1 MRFFGLVD
9 DSPSVHGSHSL
20 EELLGSPVRGDACID
35 RRPLLEGEAMLD
47 QGQTGSCVRH
57 SVARAIQVHARAAGD
72 TSFSLPSPR
81 HLTAIT
87 MALLGSA
94 WSWDGTTIGAV
105 LEAANVTGFCREV
118 DCPWSPADD
127 GVLYLDQAQ
136 IALDQRDVRSHR
148 LASEGDI
155 RIADLEAAWIRGEG
169 IIVGTDVDEPFLW
182 WQGDATWTQTGPR
195 KGSHAQAVIARRP
208 GAWLLAGS
216 YGPDWANNGM
226 IWVSDEQIASP
237 ERTRSIWVLDS
248 VPRYSSQPS

>member
-1 MRFFGLVD
+1 MRFFGLLD
-9 DSPSVHGSHSL
+9 DAADVHGSHSL
-20 EELLGSPVRGDACID
+20 EELLGAAVRGDPNID
-35 RRPLLEGEAMLD
+35 RRPLLEGETMLN
-47 QGQTGSCVRH
+47 QENTGSCVRH
-57 SVARAIQVHARAAGD
+57 AVARAIQTHARAAGAYA
-72 TSFSLPSPR
+72 FELPSPR

-87 MALLGSA
+87 MALLGPA

-105 LEAANVTGFCREV
+105 LEAANVTGFCRES

-127 GVLYLDQAQ
+127 GLIYLDQGQ

-148 LASEGDI
+148 LASEHDL
-155 RIADLEAAWIRGEG
+155 RISDLEAAWIQGKG
-169 IIVGTDVDEPFLW
+169 IIIGTDVDEPFMW

-195 KGSHAQAVIARRP
+195 KGSHAQAVVARRP

-216 YGPDWANNGM
+216 YGPNWAHNGM

-248 VPRYSSQPS
+248 VPRYSLPS